1 MAADYG
7 DSISMLTASML
18 TASMLTA
25 SMFTA
30 YVYSASNSLTTAFM
44 AIHPKKLQA
53 MNLESLLRQA
63 QDK

>member
-7 DSISMLTASML
+7 YSI
-18 TASMLTA
+18 SMLTA

-30 YVYSASNSLTTAFM
+30 YVYSARNSLTTAFM